1 VVGFWGWWWGMLGG
15 CGVAVGVLVRDC
27 GAAGFGLGGG
37 PGGASPNPQTN
48 PGGSLLLAPVAKN
61 PVWAAVLIA
70 ISVAA
75 CMFTLGAAW
84 GTCLDVGGN
93 NAGVVSATMNT
104 AGQVGSLLCP
114 LMVAYT
120 LKWFGDWNISLYVMG
135 ILFLIGVVCWL
146 LIDPRKRIF
155 E

>member
-1 VVGFWGWWWGMLGG
+1 MMSVFGDLLGG
-15 CGVAVGVLVRDC
+15 LVTDRVTARFGLRVGRGGV
-27 GAAGFGLGGG
+27 GAAAYLV
-37 PGGASPNPQTN
+37 A
-48 PGGSLLLAPVAKN
+48 GGSLLLAPVAKN

-146 LIDPRKRIF
+146 LIDPRNRIF